1 MATDRQ
7 YATIQIETDPDG
19 PTDGVIIRRTD
30 RIIDSGRAALDS
42 ALDTGKAA
50 LGSGRVALDTALGT
64 ARGTGRV
71 ALDRAPE
78 VAGGARFILARAQ
91 DQVDDMSDMGVVAA
105 AGFSSAADVYERAR
119 PSYPADA
126 VAWLV
131 EVAQL
136 APGRVVVDVG
146 AGTGKLTRL
155 LVPTGARVI
164 AVEPV
169 AEMRAKLTETTPGVE
184 LLDGVAE
191 ALPLEDASVDALTVA
206 QAFHWFDYDAALP
219 ELHRVLRPDGPLV
232 LIWNSRD
239 LDDPLQA
246 GIEELLQPLRGAVS
260 AQQEGAWRAP
270 LE

>member
-1 MATDRQ
+1 VNRLH
-7 YATIQIETDPDG
+7 P
-19 PTDGVIIRRTD
+19 
-30 RIIDSGRAALDS
+30 
-42 ALDTGKAA
+42 
-50 LGSGRVALDTALGT
+50 
-64 ARGTGRV
+64 
-71 ALDRAPE
+71 
-78 VAGGARFILARAQ
+78 
-91 DQVDDMSDMGVVAA
+91 VAA
-105 AGFSSAADVYERAR
+105 AGFASAADVYERAR

-191 ALPLEDASVDALTVA
+191 ALPLEDA
-206 QAFHWFDYDAALP
+206 
-219 ELHRVLRPDGPLV
+219 
-232 LIWNSRD
+232 
-239 LDDPLQA
+239 
-246 GIEELLQPLRGAVS
+246 
-260 AQQEGAWRAP
+260 
-270 LE
+270 